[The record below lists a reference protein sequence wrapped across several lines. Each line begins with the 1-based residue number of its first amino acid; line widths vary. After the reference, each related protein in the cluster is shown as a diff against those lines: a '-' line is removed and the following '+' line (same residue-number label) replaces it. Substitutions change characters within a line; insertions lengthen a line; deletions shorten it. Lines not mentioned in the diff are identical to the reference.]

1 MLHMKLYSTH
11 FSKWVQLLWAN
22 VTLNESCAF
31 CNLYLEKNHVLKHL
45 LRQNKSE
52 LCGGRGT
59 DEDFFILPKVGLCV
73 CMLSRVW
80 LFVTLW
86 SVARQAPLS
95 MGFPRQEHWSGL
107 PFPPPGVFRTQGS
120 NLDLLQC
127 RWIFYHLSHCGF
139 LGSATVKN
147 LFANAG
153 DMGSIPE

>member
-1 MLHMKLYSTH
+1 MVAK
-11 FSKWVQLLWAN
+11 A
-22 VTLNESCAF
+22 E
-31 CNLYLEKNHVLKHL
+31 
-45 LRQNKSE
+45 LRDA
-52 LCGGRGT
+52 CTGY
-59 DEDFFILPKVGLCV
+59 V
-73 CMLSRVW
+73 CMLSLVQC
-80 LFVTLW
+80 VTLW

-107 PFPPPGVFRTQGS
+107 PFPPPGVFQTQGS

-127 RWIFYHLSHCGF
+127 RWIFYLLSHCGF

>member
-1 MLHMKLYSTH
+1 MRGDFIYCSRRKQLWMLHMKLYSTH

-73 CMLSRVW
+73 CMLSCVW

-107 PFPPPGVFRTQGS
+107 PFPPPGV
-120 NLDLLQC
+120 
-127 RWIFYHLSHCGF
+127 LSDPRME
-139 LGSATVKN
+139 LASPA
-147 LFANAG
+147 LAG
-153 DMGSIPE
+153 KFFTTEPPG